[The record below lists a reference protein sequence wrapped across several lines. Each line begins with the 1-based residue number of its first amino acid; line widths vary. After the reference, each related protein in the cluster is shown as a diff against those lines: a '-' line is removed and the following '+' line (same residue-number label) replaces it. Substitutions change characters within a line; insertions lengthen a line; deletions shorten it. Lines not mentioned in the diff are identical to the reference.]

1 MWLYRSGNDGK
12 NPIVLYDYQPSRNG
26 NHAVNYLK
34 DLKGYIHSDGYS
46 GYNKLTDIIRVGC
59 WAHLRRK
66 FVEAIPQKTNPDGL
80 PTSAETGRQYCD
92 KLFAIEDTRIVSK
105 TYQPKKDSV
114 SILNWKKQFLRL
126 FGAGWIL

>member
-34 DLKGYIHSDGYS
+34 DFKGYIHSDGYS

-66 FVEAIPQKTNPDGL
+66 FVEAIPQKTNPD
-80 PTSAETGRQYCD
+80 
-92 KLFAIEDTRIVSK
+92 
-105 TYQPKKDSV
+105 
-114 SILNWKKQFLRL
+114 
-126 FGAGWIL
+126 